1 MDLLYTFSTAL
12 RYEFHMQ
19 IHRLALWATF
29 LGFAALVFAV
39 AWQGNWTHWSGENI
53 PLDSFASWTVIVNL
67 FIPPATGILLA
78 DRLYR
83 DKKLRVDELF
93 RTAQGGVGCK
103 LLGKYIGCLLA
114 TLI

>member
-1 MDLLYTFSTAL
+1 
-12 RYEFHMQ
+12 MQ

-29 LGFAALVFAV
+29 LGFAALVIAV
-39 AWQGNWTHWSGENI
+39 AWQGNWTHWNGEKV

-83 DKKLRVDELF
+83 DRKCGSMNYSIRYKVVSE
-93 RTAQGGVGCK
+93 
-103 LLGKYIGCLLA
+103 
-114 TLI
+114 